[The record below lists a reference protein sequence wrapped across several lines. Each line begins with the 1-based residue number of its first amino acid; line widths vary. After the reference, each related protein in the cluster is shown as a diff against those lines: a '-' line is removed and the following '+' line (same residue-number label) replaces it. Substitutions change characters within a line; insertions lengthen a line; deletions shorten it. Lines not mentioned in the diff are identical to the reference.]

1 MSTPEALKS
10 FYEEQLEAQRGM
22 LSGAIEALKQK
33 NATLEKN
40 LERLKNRNHQLQR
53 VSYSAFHQMRAPMVS
68 LLGLVRLLDDEPE
81 TDLTE
86 TLLSGT
92 ENLVDQLDRFA
103 VGLHEFT
110 TETNK
115 EVKVEKFDLR
125 QVLNDTIAFFQEAC
139 AKNNVNIQ
147 STFCPKETSPF
158 ILNHDRRKVQLVL
171 KKIIEN
177 AVQYGAKGS
186 ETTTVTIGGEQ
197 RKDGALVW
205 IKDNGPGMPQ
215 EVALKATDMFYKGT
229 NTSLGAGLG
238 LYITKTLM
246 AENGGLFKVTSRQG
260 KGTSVFLK
268 FKNLYLR
275 AAGE

>member
-1 MSTPEALKS
+1 MSTPEELKS

-33 NATLEKN
+33 NAKLEKS
-40 LERLKNRNHQLQR
+40 LERLKNRNHQLER

-103 VGLHEFT
+103 LGLHEFT
-110 TETNK
+110 SETNK

-125 QVLNDTIAFFQEAC
+125 QVLNDTIASFQEVC
-139 AKNNVNIQ
+139 VNNNIKIQ
-147 STFCPKETSPF
+147 STFCPEEESPF

-171 KKIIEN
+171 KKVIEN
-177 AVQYGAKGS
+177 AVQYGAERSK
-186 ETTTVTIGGEQ
+186 TTTVTIGGEQ

-205 IKDNGPGMPQ
+205 VIDDGPGMPQ

-246 AENGGLFKVTSRQG
+246 AENGGVFKVTSRQG

-268 FKNLYLR
+268 FKNLNLR
-275 AAGE
+275 AAAE